1 MDYLSE
7 NLTLLFKSK
16 DIPENVQEN
25 IINYVRPKK
34 INYYLNKDIKN
45 IGILDSVQKLF
56 NNIGE
61 DREKAKQLY
70 FFLID
75 LEKNNINGLF
85 MYWNYVKYN
94 GYYVSSIS
102 YLNHI
107 KFNLINLFNNK
118 FYDTNDD
125 FIKSGFYYNY
135 EDNNYQIYYESII

>member
-1 MDYLSE
+1 MDYLSK

-16 DIPENVQEN
+16 NIPENIQEN
-25 IINYVRPKK
+25 IINYAKPKK

-45 IGILDSVQKLF
+45 IGILDSLQKLF

-70 FFLID
+70 FYLVD
-75 LEKNNINGLF
+75 LERNNINGLF
-85 MYWNYVKYN
+85 SYWNYIKYN

-102 YLNHI
+102 YLNYI

-118 FYDTNDD
+118 FYNNNDD
-125 FIKSGFYYNY
+125 FIKSGFYYDY
-135 EDNNYQIYYESII
+135 ENNNYSMYYE